1 MKFTKNDQQLLAEA
15 YTEVSLR
22 ELTIVEEKAIDKI
35 QTALDIVGLEPTFGS
50 VADGANSIISLLRAA
65 ASKETDK
72 RKEHLINAGISAISL
87 IPFADVIKL
96 LKLRKV
102 GKTATKAGVRGARAL
117 KNYSTS
123 QKISN
128 RFEGDI

>member
-50 VADGANSIISLLRAA
+50 IADGTIDLKDEAKSCVQMF
-65 ASKETDK
+65 K
-72 RKEHLINAGISAISL
+72 
-87 IPFADVIKL
+87 VIH
-96 LKLRKV
+96 
-102 GKTATKAGVRGARAL
+102 
-117 KNYSTS
+117 
-123 QKISN
+123 
-128 RFEGDI
+128 

>member
-50 VADGANSIISLLRAA
+50 IADGTNSIISLLRAA

-123 QKISN
+123 QKMSN

>member
-123 QKISN
+123 QKMSN